1 MKDSLFSGFALS
13 LMIHT
18 ALIPT
23 ASLLIA
29 GTRPETPAQRIEVS
43 LTEIPKIERA
53 APAPEPK
60 PEPKKI
66 EKIKAPKLIKK
77 TELARVDTKEPPPKI
92 EQPPPPPELS
102 ASGPEK
108 GSVVSK
114 TPAGEAA
121 GGEAGVGGLF
131 DGGDVGVTGGS
142 GMGGGGGGTA
152 VAGLGRGDKGDGFGG
167 GGNGSGLSATA
178 RPLGGYQVK
187 PRYPE
192 TARKIG
198 AQGVTLLRVRVLE
211 DGHVG
216 EVRIEK
222 SAGFRDLDSSAA
234 EAVKKWLFEPARR
247 GKEPVRVWVLLPVK
261 FELH

>member
-1 MKDSLFSGFALS
+1 MKDSLFSGFAFSAL
-13 LMIHT
+13 IHA

-29 GTRPETPAQRIEVS
+29 GTRPTTPAQRIEVS
-43 LTEIPKIERA
+43 LTDIPKTDQPE
-53 APAPEPK
+53 PTPEPK
-60 PEPKKI
+60 PEPKK
-66 EKIKAPKLIKK
+66 EKITAPKLIKK
-77 TELARVDTKEPPPKI
+77 TDIAKVDTKEPPPKL
-92 EQPPPPPELS
+92 EQLPPPPELT
-102 ASGPEK
+102 APGPEK

-114 TPAGEAA
+114 APAGEAA

-131 DGGDVGVTGGS
+131 AGGDVNVAGGS

-152 VAGLGRGDKGDGFGG
+152 IAGLGRGEKGDGFGG
-167 GGNGSGLSATA
+167 GGNGDGLAALA

-192 TARKIG
+192 AARKAG

-211 DGHVG
+211 NGRVG
-216 EVRIEK
+216 EVLIEK
-222 SAGFRDLDSSAA
+222 SAGFQELDVSAA

-247 GKEPVRVWVLLPVK
+247 GKEPVQVWVLLPVK